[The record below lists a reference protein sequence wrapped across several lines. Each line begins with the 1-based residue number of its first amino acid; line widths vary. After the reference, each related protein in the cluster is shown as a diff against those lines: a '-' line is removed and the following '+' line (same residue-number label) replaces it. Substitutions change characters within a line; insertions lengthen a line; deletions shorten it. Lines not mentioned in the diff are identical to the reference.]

1 MKLVANRRS
10 TRPNEPIDR
19 GMSQLKQ
26 SAETIGAEGP
36 PYLSSAEHP
45 GGVELDQ
52 LSRAQT
58 LKNGVAT
65 IHQLALKPCGRRA
78 TDAG

>member
-1 MKLVANRRS
+1 MIGSGTPLRHEGMKLVANRRS

-45 GGVELDQ
+45 GGVELD
-52 LSRAQT
+52 RTHTHTAQE
-58 LKNGVAT
+58 
-65 IHQLALKPCGRRA
+65 IF
-78 TDAG
+78 